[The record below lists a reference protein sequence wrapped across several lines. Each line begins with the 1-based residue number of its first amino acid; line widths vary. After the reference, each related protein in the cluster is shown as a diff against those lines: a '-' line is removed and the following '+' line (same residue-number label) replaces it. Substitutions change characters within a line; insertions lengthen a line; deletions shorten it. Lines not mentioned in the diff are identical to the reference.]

1 MRYFALLLLSSIFLS
16 CSSNDGWEDLF
27 NGEDLSGWHVYNGA
41 KDFNGWS
48 VDSGVL
54 VFDPATRTDAS
65 NASIITNQRYKDF
78 ELAIDWMISK
88 NGNSGIFWSVE
99 EDTSYTYPYE
109 TGPEIQML
117 DDNWT
122 EYVEE
127 RGNIQRAG
135 SIFNILPP
143 DEIVSKPA
151 GKWNS
156 YLLHIDQTNNKG
168 WLDFNGSRVLEFPV
182 NGIEWN
188 NLIASTPF
196 KDWEGF
202 GKTQNGY
209 IGLQDHGA
217 KVGFRKIK
225 IRELN

>member
-1 MRYFALLLLSSIFLS
+1 MRYFSLLLLSSIFLS

-143 DEIVSKPA
+143 DEIVSNPA
-151 GKWNS
+151 GEWNS